1 MYGSSSG
8 PVTDIRWNVNQ
19 TQHFSDCVRS
29 VSEFLIADKSCT
41 VRKAVLWIW
50 CSSRPVLL
58 FPRSSSCND
67 SHLTGNQSETLRDS
81 CFCLQNSL
89 IIYFWRLQLP
99 QNITLQPCCCCQLR
113 WSIGPI
119 KKLLVSLNH
128 LEPGFKHTRSPLK
141 NAKLLDEGAARSAL
155 VKLRPRSGAVGR
167 CSSCCIFHCSSATR
181 TD

>member
-81 CFCLQNSL
+81 CFCLQNGL

-99 QNITLQPCCCCQLR
+99 QNITLQLR